1 MRWKSFIDKYTQ
13 VRLFT
18 KGSQQNVVLTAH
30 SIMLAD
36 SHIGKKI
43 KLIPFVE
50 RQDQTP
56 WDVEGISVETHSC
69 PL

>member
-1 MRWKSFIDKYTQ
+1 MRWKSYIDKYTQ

>member
-1 MRWKSFIDKYTQ
+1 MRWKSFTDKYTH

-56 WDVEGISVETHSC
+56 WDVEGILVETHSC

>member
-1 MRWKSFIDKYTQ
+1 
-13 VRLFT
+13 
-18 KGSQQNVVLTAH
+18 
-30 SIMLAD
+30 MLAD

-56 WDVEGISVETHSC
+56 WDVEGILVETHSC